1 MRKIALPDV
10 FNPTSDEDYL
20 KGAIETAN
28 WIKKHEINDEN
39 GRHWAVNCQ
48 EGKTPDEVEQT
59 YLSNR
64 TLYSGAAGIGFFFV
78 QLKLLMKYSILKKQK
93 QVLSS

>member
-20 KGAIETAN
+20 NGVIETAN

-39 GRHWAVNCQ
+39 GRYWAVNCQ
-48 EGKTPDEVEQT
+48 EGKTPDEVELT

-64 TLYSGAAGIGFFFV
+64 AFLPEFEI
-78 QLKLLMKYSILKKQK
+78 
-93 QVLSS
+93 